1 MVDNDAYEEGKTAC
15 ELAYEAG
22 ITNCKKEFKACKD
35 GKDPAGIDACK
46 DIRDNVCKPNED
58 DSNDANYAVYGT
70 CAEANQLLNGNGKG
84 GGC

>member
-1 MVDNDAYEEGKTAC
+1 MTHMRSPKQP
-15 ELAYEAG
+15 
-22 ITNCKKEFKACKD
+22 CKD

-70 CAEANQLLNGNGKG
+70 CDEANQELNGNGNG